1 MVPRVRLCSHSGP
14 VVPDV
19 VLAQPKQGLAEQNEK
34 NQRRGK
40 ALPEFQGMKIVLAQL
55 LGKGEGELALVS
67 PGASV

>member
-1 MVPRVRLCSHSGP
+1 MVPGVRLCLRSGP

-19 VLAQPKQGLAEQNEK
+19 VLARPKQGLGEQNEK
-34 NQRRGK
+34 SQLRGK
-40 ALPEFQGMKIVLAQL
+40 APSEFQGMKIVLAQL